1 MEIYVFEAYKCVVGM
16 STYCRTSIDL
26 AVGVSVNVEYRC
38 LASYCKFGFNPSCLV
53 QGKLLC

>member
-16 STYCRTSIDL
+16 STYCRTSTDL
-26 AVGVSVNVEYRC
+26 AVGVSVNGC

-53 QGKLLC
+53 